1 MVNYIG
7 IAGTMG
13 AGKTTLARQLGD
25 ALDIAYIK
33 EPISPYLADF
43 YKDNARWAFHMQVY
57 MMTARA
63 KGCLILSRFGGIQD
77 RTIFEDKIFQ
87 NMLTARGDLSYKDWN
102 VCDMLYKALHKPKP
116 RVILYLKVSPETSIQ
131 RQKERAIEK
140 EVGITD
146 NYLTDLCNRYDEWAE
161 EYTGNII
168 TLDWNNPCDVEEV
181 IERL

>member
-131 RQKERAIEK
+131 RQKERA
-140 EVGITD
+140 
-146 NYLTDLCNRYDEWAE
+146 R
-161 EYTGNII
+161 
-168 TLDWNNPCDVEEV
+168 
-181 IERL
+181 